1 MYGPANILSWQAHA
15 PANVQERQ
23 AHGPAN
29 IMSRHMELVLSEDS
43 HKLGEHSREYN
54 FIRIAFSRQAQQFA
68 GLSFLCYKCMILPI
82 S

>member
-43 HKLGEHSREYN
+43 HKLGEHSRE
-54 FIRIAFSRQAQQFA
+54 
-68 GLSFLCYKCMILPI
+68 
-82 S
+82 